1 MFDTPPSATEFR
13 PKYGF
18 AGPAPTLK
26 QLSARPAP
34 STLDEDAPLQIP
46 GLFSDENCATPDAAV
61 KALFGGGTSRALQPG
76 EDLDL
81 GGAFGYRIRLS
92 GGARSL
98 VPGPYGTEGEV
109 VSGTFTQ
116 SDLDVF
122 MGLLVLTQG
131 QLGTLVPLEPYTF
144 LKHLKRKTGG
154 KDAKWLFDSLSRMLE
169 TRVAFRYREKGSGH
183 TVDLVTRLI
192 NDIAYNHDTGRYSIS
207 VSPRIARLFAE
218 ANYTTLAFSDRLE
231 LASDLAKYLHAVFS
245 VDVQGFRYHLTTL
258 MAGYA
263 YGGRT
268 KDFERALAKAIPLVE
283 AQTGWKV
290 VLDEDRKGLRVQK
303 THKALPK
310 K

>member
-1 MFDTPPSATEFR
+1 MFEATTPAPEYR

-18 AGPAPTLK
+18 AGPAPTPK
-26 QLSARPAP
+26 QRSAPPALP
-34 STLDEDAPLQIP
+34 TLDEDAPVQLP
-46 GLFSDENCATPDAAV
+46 GLFSDENCATPDAAI
-61 KALFGGGTSRALQPG
+61 KALFGGGTSRTLQPG

-92 GGARSL
+92 GGPRSL
-98 VPGPYGTEGEV
+98 IPGPYGTEGEV

-154 KDAKWLFDSLSRMLE
+154 KDAKWLFESLARMLE
-169 TRVAFRYREKGSGH
+169 TRVAFRYREKGTGH
-183 TVDLVTRLI
+183 TVDLVARLV
-192 NDIAYNHDTGRYSIS
+192 NDVAYNHDTGRYSVSI
-207 VSPRIARLFAE
+207 SPRIARLFAE

-245 VDVQGFRYHLTTL
+245 VDVQGFHYHLATL
-258 MAGYA
+258 KAGYA
-263 YGGRT
+263 YGGRA

-290 VLDEDRKGLRVQK
+290 VLDEDGQGLRVQK

-310 K
+310 R